1 MRHSSPILPVSNFT
15 TDMRTVLASIDRAPI
30 EYWPVEGGWGYS
42 LADACVIGLP
52 ESAINTTRGIKLEY
66 RFVEKRIYL
75 EMISLRPP
83 GHQYR
88 NINWELKEQ
97 RLITDNERKYDKL
110 IFNITAFPETIW
122 EELEKEY
129 NGPEGAGHPD
139 FNLATHTEIRR
150 SYQEHFTSE
159 FWFDI
164 TRFYGKQ

>member
-1 MRHSSPILPVSNFT
+1 MKPGPPILPVS
-15 TDMRTVLASIDRAPI
+15 DLEEEPRVILASMDRTTI
-30 EYWPVEGGWGYS
+30 KNWPVEGGWGYS
-42 LADACVIGLP
+42 MADACVIGLP
-52 ESAINTTRGIKLEY
+52 ESDLNTAQGIKLEY

-97 RLITDNERKYDKL
+97 RLIPENERKYDKL
-110 IFNITAFPETIW
+110 IFNVTAFPETIW

-129 NGPEGAGHPD
+129 NGPEGACHPD
-139 FNLATHTEIRR
+139 FNLAAHTEIRR